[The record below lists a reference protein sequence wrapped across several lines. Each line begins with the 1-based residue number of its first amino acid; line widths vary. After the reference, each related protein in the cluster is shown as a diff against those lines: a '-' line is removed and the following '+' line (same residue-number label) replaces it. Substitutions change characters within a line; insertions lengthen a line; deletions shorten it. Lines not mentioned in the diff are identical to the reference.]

1 MKPQQEPDMTASGVS
16 CSRLPGVQQTP
27 GRAEPLVELAP
38 ADDALVGGQLQ
49 KVIIPPA
56 GVAAKDFETRD
67 LDRHSP
73 VARSVRSLSK
83 PPSARVTA
91 MFQASVKFLNFLVI
105 LFTSAVG
112 DAIFSLRSGTI
123 RGAPPGFR
131 VACRRLAPSG
141 RARGRR
147 LEVPRIRTA
156 RRAPRSCSRVA
167 AAAVSRGSAIR

>member
-1 MKPQQEPDMTASGVS
+1 I
-16 CSRLPGVQQTP
+16 SRPATLIGILLLLDPSEVCQSLPP
-27 GRAEPLVELAP
+27 
-38 ADDALVGGQLQ
+38 
-49 KVIIPPA
+49 
-56 GVAAKDFETRD
+56 
-67 LDRHSP
+67 
-73 VARSVRSLSK
+73 
-83 PPSARVTA
+83 ARVTA

-131 VACRRLAPSG
+131 VACRGLAPSG

-167 AAAVSRGSAIR
+167 AAAVSRGSAIRGGRPGSPSGGPVGSPRRRAACPNCRRGTGYTTGSADLGGGGT